1 MLLRS
6 LPIAAL
12 LLLLSPFF
20 ATAQDDQPNDR
31 PKFQVLFNGDDLS
44 GWSGDEGLWTVSQGS
59 IVGQTTNENPISGNT
74 FLVWQ
79 GGDVSDFEFRCKVRF
94 EGNNS
99 GVQYRSKTFE
109 GNPHVLQGYQA
120 DLHPSADYFGM
131 MYGEKYG
138 KRAIIAKRGQ
148 KLEVRP
154 DGSKRELA
162 KLDKTETLTGTDW
175 NDLRIIAVGNRLI
188 HQVNGTTTIDVT
200 DNDPSAYNSG
210 LLGLQLH
217 RGPAMKVEFRNL
229 LLRDL
234 SPGEGK
240 ELLSSIQTESASE
253 TPNDT
258 NANASAGD
266 DDKSDWLV
274 TKPEANWI
282 WSKNTSTGQKLNF
295 RKTFPLKSKVK
306 SATVY
311 ATCDNHLNLFI
322 NGKPVGTAPDWM
334 QPIDADVTKL
344 LTTGRN
350 SIAAECKNQGGVA
363 AFVFK
368 MTVELEDGS
377 SVTIVSDDSWKMAE
391 TATGNWK
398 ATNFDD
404 SAWVSKQAKM
414 FGKLGVAPWKIPN
427 RKDKADVASD
437 PLNPKNVLTQ
447 PGFVVERV
455 HSVDGARE
463 GSWVC
468 MTNDADGGFFVSDQ
482 GDKGL
487 FHLTFPD
494 GQVNIEPIDVK
505 DDETGR
511 SLSGA
516 QGLLWAF
523 DSLWVHRNGGHL
535 YRVTDSDGDGKLDK
549 AEAYPS
555 QTGGGEHG
563 NHALILSEDGKGIYM
578 VGGNHAPMAATEI
591 TRVQSWDEDLLLT
604 RMWDPR
610 GHARG
615 LMAPGGWVTR
625 IDPETKTQQ
634 LYCIGFRNQYDV
646 AMNRFGDLFTYDAD
660 MEWDLGSPWYRP
672 TRICHVVSG
681 GDYGWRS
688 GSGKWPSYY
697 EDSLPPVVDIGPGS
711 PTGVVMGTGTAF
723 PTKYQDALFA
733 LDWTFG
739 TIYAVHMTPDGAGY
753 VGHQEPFVYG
763 SPLPVTDTAVGTD
776 GSLYFTVG
784 GRGAGSAMF
793 RVSYVGDES
802 TTAPTGDPSAA
813 ARAQRRELESFH
825 GREDTAAIPTAWPLL
840 SSEDRFLR
848 NAARVAIESQPVAD
862 WAPRVFTE
870 SNPQTQVTA
879 AVALARMG
887 SEEHFEPLIDR
898 LVTMDTR
905 SLTEGQLV
913 GLLRAYQL
921 AFIRLGKPSDEQRV
935 GVISALDGIYPNES
949 AAANR
954 ELAQLLVYLR
964 SPSVAAKTMDLIN
977 EGTEPDMPD
986 WSELASRNAGYGR
999 AVRQMQENP
1008 PPGRGIDLAFSLSNL
1023 DVGWNLDLRRQFFQF
1038 LNTAAKASGGM
1049 SYPGYLERIRSVS
1062 LATAT
1067 NEERIAVQDITGED
1081 FNPVPDFEITPP
1093 KGPGQKWT
1101 LDEVLAS
1108 VKGKPDFERG
1118 RNLFFAAECGKCHRM
1133 SGLGG
1138 GVGPDLTSIPS
1149 KFDDR
1154 YVAQA
1159 IVHPSK
1165 DISDQYGSTN
1175 VLVDDG
1181 TIVTGIV
1188 VEKGDQIEVY
1198 PIKATDKPVVLSRDE
1213 IEFMEP
1219 SKVSQMPE
1227 GLLDNLNQQEIRDLM
1242 GYLMSAGNKADRR
1255 YRK

>member
-6 LPIAAL
+6 LPIAVL
-12 LLLLSPFF
+12 LTLLSPFF
-20 ATAQDDQPNDR
+20 ATAEDDQP
-31 PKFQVLFNGDDLS
+31 KFKILFNGIDLS
-44 GWSGDEGLWTVSQGS
+44 GWSGEEGLWTVSQGA
-59 IVGQTTNENPISGNT
+59 IVGQTTDANPIGGNT

-79 GGDVSDFEFRCKVRF
+79 GGPVSDFEFRCKVRF

-99 GVQYRSKTFE
+99 GVQYRSETFQ
-109 GNPHVLQGYQA
+109 GNEHVLQGYQA
-120 DLHPSADYFGM
+120 DLHPSPDYFGM

-138 KRAIIAKRGQ
+138 KRGIIATRGQ
-148 KLEVRP
+148 KIEIRP
-154 DGSKRELA
+154 DGSKHELA
-162 KLDKTETLTGTDW
+162 KLAKTETLTGTDW

-200 DNDPSAYNSG
+200 DNDPSAYASG

-217 RGPAMKVEFRNL
+217 RGPAMKVEFRSL

-234 SPGEGK
+234 SGDDGQ
-240 ELLSSIQTESASE
+240 ELLSSIQNETTSE
-253 TPNDT
+253 TDLSATTKPND
-258 NANASAGD
+258 D
-266 DDKSDWLV
+266 VEKSDWIAA
-274 TKPEANWI
+274 KPEATWI
-282 WSKNTSTGQKLNF
+282 WSTNTSNGQKLHF
-295 RKTFPLKSKVK
+295 RKSFALKSKVK
-306 SATVY
+306 SATLY

-322 NGKPVGTAPDWM
+322 NGNSVGTAPDWM
-334 QPIDADVTKL
+334 KPIDKKSVKKF
-344 LTTGRN
+344 LTTGQN
-350 SIAAECKNQGGVA
+350 SIAAECSNEGGVA

-368 MTVELEDGS
+368 MVVKLEDGS
-377 SVTIVSDDSWKMAE
+377 SVTIVSDDSWKIAD
-391 TATGNWK
+391 TATGDWK
-398 ATNFDD
+398 ATHFDD
-404 SAWVSKQAKM
+404 SAWVTKDIKTL
-414 FGKLGVAPWKIPN
+414 GKLGVDPWSIPN
-427 RKDKADVASD
+427 YSNKTAGSGD
-437 PLNPKNVLTQ
+437 PLNPKNVLAK
-447 PGFVVERV
+447 PGFIVERL
-455 HSVDGARE
+455 HSVDPNSE

-482 GDKGL
+482 GGKGL
-487 FHLTFPD
+487 FHVTFPD
-494 GQVNIEPIDVK
+494 GQVNVEPIDVK
-505 DDETGR
+505 DSETGQ

-535 YRVTDSDGDGKLDK
+535 YRVTDSDDDGKLDH
-549 AEAYPS
+549 AEQYPS

-563 NHALILSEDGKGIYM
+563 NHALITTEDGKGIYM
-578 VGGNHAPMAATEI
+578 VGGNHAPMATMDVQ
-591 TRVQSWDEDLLLT
+591 RVQSWNEDLLLT

-625 IDPETKTQQ
+625 LNPQTKEQE
-634 LYCIGFRNQYDV
+634 LYCVGFRNEYDV
-646 AMNRFGDLFTYDAD
+646 ALNRFGDMFTFDAD

-688 GSGKWPSYY
+688 GSGKWPRYY

-711 PTGVVMGTGTAF
+711 PTGVVVGTGTKF

-753 VGHQEPFVYG
+753 VGQHEPFVYG
-763 SPLPVTDTAVGTD
+763 SPLPVTDTAVGAD
-776 GSLYFTVG
+776 GHLYFTVG
-784 GRGAGSAMF
+784 GRGTGSALF

-802 TTAPTGDPSAA
+802 TTPPTGDPSAA

-825 GREDTAAIPTAWPLL
+825 GRQDAAAISTAWPLL
-840 SSEDRFLR
+840 RSEDRFIR
-848 NAARVAIESQPVAD
+848 HAARVAIESQPVAD
-862 WAPRVFTE
+862 WASRVFTE
-870 SNPQTQVTA
+870 TDPQAQVTS
-879 AVALARMG
+879 AVALARLG
-887 SEEHFEPLIDR
+887 NADHLQPLLDR
-898 LVTMDTR
+898 LLALDAS

-921 AFIRLGKPSDEQRV
+921 AFIRLNKPNDDQRKQV
-935 GVISALDGIYPNES
+935 TAALDAIYPNES

-964 SPSVAAKTMDLIN
+964 SPSVAAKTMQLIN
-977 EGTEPDMPD
+977 EGTEPAMPD
-986 WSELASRNAGYGR
+986 WSELASRNAGYGGT
-999 AVRQMQENP
+999 VQQMQQNP

-1023 DVGWNLDLRRQFFQF
+1023 NVGWNTDLRREFFQF
-1038 LNTAAKASGGM
+1038 LNAAAKASGGM
-1049 SYPGYLERIRSVS
+1049 SYPGYLERIRSES

-1067 NEERIAVQDITGED
+1067 DEERIAVQDITGED

-1093 KGPGQKWT
+1093 EGPGQKWT

-1108 VKGKPDFERG
+1108 TNGKPDFERG
-1118 RNLFFAAECGKCHRM
+1118 RNLFFSAECGKCHRM

-1149 KFDDR
+1149 KFDQR
-1154 YVAQA
+1154 YVAEA

-1188 VEKGDQIEVY
+1188 VEKGDVIEVY
-1198 PIKATDKPVVLSRDE
+1198 PIKATDKPVILSRDE

-1227 GLLDNLNQQEIRDLM
+1227 GLLDRLNQQEVRDLM
-1242 GYLMSAGNKADRR
+1242 AYLMSAGNKGDRR
-1255 YRK
+1255 YGK